1 MQARQTG
8 IRGAFHHTPGARA
21 VLRFAYHQL
30 EATGTMVP
38 LHLRLYNF
46 LSYQSET
53 ELDLRGIHVGC
64 LSGDNGN
71 GKSALLDAVTWAL
84 WGWARGRRYG
94 TGGASPDEL
103 VYQGQTDMEVT
114 LTFAAGE
121 ATYRMVRKHSKGGS
135 RRGAARMVDL
145 QAATG
150 DGYRSLTEGSVAET
164 EAQVQR
170 LLRMSYDTFVNSA
183 FLLQGEADRFT
194 TSKPAQ
200 RKETLADILGL
211 SLYERL
217 QDRAKE
223 RVREYDA
230 QLLRNQVDRDAT
242 ERELANR
249 PGVEQSLDD
258 VRRML
263 EGLAPLLS
271 VARAEEAA
279 LEARVASLERVQ
291 EEADR
296 LRESFGQRAEEAE
309 RLESQAEQ
317 ARDRAA
323 RYGNVLARRAEILDG
338 GGRLVAAQ
346 QRLAALGEA
355 QQQDAVLERR
365 AMELEY
371 AIAQEAE
378 RLASEAERLR
388 DRMEREL
395 RPRVERG
402 QAAQAGLRDS
412 AQAEDGVVRQR
423 EGVLA
428 QRAELDAAVRA
439 VERLDADSQRLDA
452 ELRELRGGYRMLRE
466 GETHCPLCGTLLG
479 ADGLEHLR
487 QERER
492 QGRERRTQFDENGR
506 QLAALTP
513 KRVQMK
519 AALVEAEA
527 ALEQAQRNLAAKK
540 AALER
545 EVEEGLSASAE
556 LASLTPGLDAL
567 VRRMADEDF
576 AREER
581 GSLAGLGEQRE
592 QLAYEPVGHAEVR
605 ERARALEAY
614 TELARDLRDAEKRLP
629 QEQAALAEF
638 ASLAAARR
646 VEAQEAQRRLA
657 DIARQLEDAPAL
669 RGELD
674 AKGGERRAL
683 EVRVAELQGEERLYS
698 LQLEQMAARE
708 AELAALQQSLV
719 ELQAAR
725 SSYGVLV
732 DAFGRSGIQALL
744 IEAALPELEA
754 QANDLLARLT
764 DHRMTLSL
772 ETQRQNR
779 RGDVSETLEIR
790 IADELGTRSYEL
802 FSGGE
807 AFRIDFA
814 LRVALAK
821 LLAARAGAP
830 LRTLFIDEGFGTQ
843 DPSGRERLVEAI
855 QTIQDEFDLILVVT
869 HIEDM
874 KEAFPVRIDVS
885 KDDTGSSLQV
895 VWA

>member
-1 MQARQTG
+1 
-8 IRGAFHHTPGARA
+8 
-21 VLRFAYHQL
+21 
-30 EATGTMVP
+30 
-38 LHLRLYNF
+38 
-46 LSYQSET
+46 
-53 ELDLRGIHVGC
+53 
-64 LSGDNGN
+64 
-71 GKSALLDAVTWAL
+71 
-84 WGWARGRRYG
+84 
-94 TGGASPDEL
+94 
-103 VYQGQTDMEVT
+103 
-114 LTFAAGE
+114 
-121 ATYRMVRKHSKGGS
+121 
-135 RRGAARMVDL
+135 
-145 QAATG
+145 
-150 DGYRSLTEGSVAET
+150 
-164 EAQVQR
+164 
-170 LLRMSYDTFVNSA
+170 
-183 FLLQGEADRFT
+183 
-194 TSKPAQ
+194 
-200 RKETLADILGL
+200 
-211 SLYERL
+211 
-217 QDRAKE
+217 
-223 RVREYDA
+223 
-230 QLLRNQVDRDAT
+230 
-242 ERELANR
+242 
-249 PGVEQSLDD
+249 
-258 VRRML
+258 
-263 EGLAPLLS
+263 
-271 VARAEEAA
+271 
-279 LEARVASLERVQ
+279 
-291 EEADR
+291 
-296 LRESFGQRAEEAE
+296 
-309 RLESQAEQ
+309 
-317 ARDRAA
+317 
-323 RYGNVLARRAEILDG
+323 
-338 GGRLVAAQ
+338 
-346 QRLAALGEA
+346 
-355 QQQDAVLERR
+355 
-365 AMELEY
+365 
-371 AIAQEAE
+371 
-378 RLASEAERLR
+378 
-388 DRMEREL
+388 
-395 RPRVERG
+395 
-402 QAAQAGLRDS
+402 
-412 AQAEDGVVRQR
+412 
-423 EGVLA
+423 
-428 QRAELDAAVRA
+428 
-439 VERLDADSQRLDA
+439 
-452 ELRELRGGYRMLRE
+452 MLRE
-466 GETHCPLCGTLLG
+466 GETHCPLCGTPLG
-479 ADGLEHLR
+479 ADGLAHLR

-492 QGRERRTQFDENGR
+492 QGRERRAQFDENGR

-513 KRVQMK
+513 KRAHME
-519 AALVEAEA
+519 AALAEAEA

-545 EVEEGLSASAE
+545 EVEEGLAASAE

-581 GSLAGLGEQRE
+581 ESLAGLGEQRE
-592 QLAYEPVGHAEVR
+592 QLAYDPAVHAEVR
-605 ERARALEAY
+605 ETARALEAY
-614 TELARDLRDAEKRLP
+614 AELARDLRDAEERLP

-638 ASLAAARR
+638 TSLAAARR
-646 VEAQEAQRRLA
+646 GEAQEAQRRLA
-657 DIARQLEDAPAL
+657 DIARQLEDAPGL
-669 RGELD
+669 RAELD

-683 EVRVAELQGEERLYS
+683 EARVAELQGEERLHS

-869 HIEDM
+869 HIEEM

>member
-1 MQARQTG
+1 
-8 IRGAFHHTPGARA
+8 
-21 VLRFAYHQL
+21 
-30 EATGTMVP
+30 MVP

-46 LSYQSET
+46 LSYQSDT

-103 VYQGQTDMEVT
+103 VYQGQTDMEVA

-121 ATYRMVRKHSKGGS
+121 ATYRMVRKHSKGGR

-150 DGYRSLTEGSVAET
+150 DGFRSLTEGSVAET

-183 FLLQGEADRFT
+183 FMLQGEADRFT

-223 RVREYDA
+223 RVREFDA
-230 QLLRNQVDRDAT
+230 QMLRNQVDRDAA
-242 ERELANR
+242 EREIANR

-258 VRRML
+258 ARRML
-263 EGLAPLLS
+263 EGLAPHLR
-271 VARAEEAA
+271 VARAGEAA

-296 LRESFGQRAEEAE
+296 LRDTAAQRAAEAE
-309 RLESQAEQ
+309 RLEAQAEQ

-323 RYGNVLARRAEILDG
+323 RYSNVLERRAEILDG
-338 GGRLVAAQ
+338 AGRLAEGQ
-346 QRLAALGEA
+346 QRLVALGEA
-355 QQQDAVLERR
+355 QQQDAALERR

-371 AIAQEAE
+371 AIAQEAD
-378 RLASEAERLR
+378 RLASEADRLR
-388 DRMEREL
+388 DRTEREL

-402 QAAQAGLRDS
+402 RAAQAVLEDS
-412 AQAEDGVVRQR
+412 AKGEDGIERQR

-428 QRAELDAAVRA
+428 KRAELDATVRA
-439 VERLDADSQRLDA
+439 VERLAVENKLLDA
-452 ELRELRGGYRMLRE
+452 ELEELRGRYRMLRE
-466 GETHCPLCGTLLG
+466 GETHCPLCGTPLG
-479 ADGLEHLR
+479 ADGLAHLR

-492 QGRERRTQFDENGR
+492 QGRERWSQFDENGR
-506 QLAALTP
+506 QLAELSP
-513 KRVQMK
+513 KRAHMEG
-519 AALVEAEA
+519 ALAEAEA
-527 ALEQAQRNLAAKK
+527 VLEQAQRRLAAKK

-545 EVEEGLSASAE
+545 EVEEGLVASAE
-556 LASLTPGLDAL
+556 LSSLTPGLEAL
-567 VRRMADEDF
+567 VRRLADEDF
-576 AREER
+576 ALAERE
-581 GSLAGLGEQRE
+581 SLAELRGQRE
-592 QLAYEPVGHAEVR
+592 QLAYDAAGHAEVR
-605 ERARALEAY
+605 ERVRALEAFA
-614 TELARDLRDAEKRLP
+614 ELARDLRDAEERLP
-629 QEQAALAEF
+629 HEQAALAEF
-638 ASLAAARR
+638 TSLAAARR
-646 VEAQEAQRRLA
+646 GEAQEAQRRLA
-657 DIARQLEDAPAL
+657 DIAGQLEDAPAL

-683 EVRVAELQGEERLYS
+683 EARVAELQGEERLHS
-698 LQLEQMAARE
+698 LQLEQLAARE
-708 AELAALQQSLV
+708 AELAALQKSQV
-719 ELQAAR
+719 ELQAAK

-732 DAFGRSGIQALL
+732 DAFGRGGIQALL

-821 LLAARAGAP
+821 LLASRAGAP

-855 QTIQDEFDLILVVT
+855 QIIQDEFDLILVVT
-869 HIEDM
+869 HIEEM

>member
-1 MQARQTG
+1 
-8 IRGAFHHTPGARA
+8 
-21 VLRFAYHQL
+21 
-30 EATGTMVP
+30 MVP
-38 LHLRLYNF
+38 LHLRLLNF
-46 LSYQSET
+46 LSYQGDT

-103 VYQGQTDMEVT
+103 VYQGQTDMEVA

-121 ATYRMVRKHSKGGS
+121 ATYRKVRKHSKGGG
-135 RRGAARMVDL
+135 RRGAALMVDL

-183 FLLQGEADRFT
+183 FMLQGEADRFT

-223 RVREYDA
+223 RVREFDA
-230 QLLRNQVDRDAT
+230 QLLRNQVDRDAA
-242 ERELANR
+242 ERELASR
-249 PGVEQSLDD
+249 PTVMESLDD
-258 VRRML
+258 ARRML
-263 EGLAPLLS
+263 EGLAPHLS

-279 LEARVASLERVQ
+279 VEARVASLERVQ

-296 LRESFGQRAEEAE
+296 LREAVGQRAAEAE
-309 RLESQAEQ
+309 RLEAQAEQ

-323 RYGNVLARRAEILDG
+323 RYGNVLERRGEILDG
-338 GGRLVAAQ
+338 AGRLVAAQ

-355 QQQDAVLERR
+355 QQQDASLERR

-371 AIAQEAE
+371 AIAQEAD
-378 RLASEAERLR
+378 RLASEADRLR
-388 DRMEREL
+388 DRAEREL
-395 RPRVERG
+395 RPRAERG
-402 QAAQAGLRDS
+402 RAAQTALEDS
-412 AQAEDGVVRQR
+412 AQGEDGIVRQR

-439 VERLDADSQRLDA
+439 VERLDTDNQRLDA
-452 ELRELRGGYRMLRE
+452 ELVELRGGYRMLRE
-466 GETHCPLCGTLLG
+466 GETHCPLCGTALG
-479 ADGLEHLR
+479 ADGLAHIR

-492 QGRERRTQFDENGR
+492 QGRERRAQFDENGR

-513 KRVQMK
+513 KRAHMEV
-519 AALVEAEA
+519 ALAEAEA
-527 ALEQAQRNLAAKK
+527 ALEQAQRDHAAKK

-545 EVEEGLSASAE
+545 EVEEGVAASAE
-556 LASLTPGLDAL
+556 LASVAPVLDAL
-567 VRRMADEDF
+567 GRRLEDEDF
-576 AREER
+576 ALAERE
-581 GSLAGLGEQRE
+581 SLAELRTQRE
-592 QLAYEPVGHAEVR
+592 QLGYDPAMHAEVR
-605 ERARALEAY
+605 ETAGALEAY
-614 TELARDLRDAEKRLP
+614 AELARDLRDAEERLP

-638 ASLAAARR
+638 TSLAAARR
-646 VEAQEAQRRLA
+646 GEAQEAQRRLA
-657 DIARQLEDAPAL
+657 DIARQLEDAPDL
-669 RGELD
+669 RAELD
-674 AKGGERRAL
+674 ARGGERRTL
-683 EVRVAELQGEERLYS
+683 EARVAELQGEERLHS
-698 LQLEQMAARE
+698 LQLEQLAARE
-708 AELAALQQSLV
+708 AELAALQQSQV
-719 ELQAAR
+719 ELQAAKT
-725 SSYGVLV
+725 SYGVLV
-732 DAFGRSGIQALL
+732 DAFGRGGIQALL

-754 QANDLLARLT
+754 QVNDLLARLT

-821 LLAARAGAP
+821 LLASRAGAP

-855 QTIQDEFDLILVVT
+855 QIIQDEFDLILVVT
-869 HIEDM
+869 HIEEM

>member
-1 MQARQTG
+1 M
-8 IRGAFHHTPGARA
+8 
-21 VLRFAYHQL
+21 
-30 EATGTMVP
+30 
-38 LHLRLYNF
+38 
-46 LSYQSET
+46 
-53 ELDLRGIHVGC
+53 
-64 LSGDNGN
+64 
-71 GKSALLDAVTWAL
+71 
-84 WGWARGRRYG
+84 
-94 TGGASPDEL
+94 
-103 VYQGQTDMEVT
+103 
-114 LTFAAGE
+114 
-121 ATYRMVRKHSKGGS
+121 
-135 RRGAARMVDL
+135 
-145 QAATG
+145 
-150 DGYRSLTEGSVAET
+150 
-164 EAQVQR
+164 
-170 LLRMSYDTFVNSA
+170 
-183 FLLQGEADRFT
+183 
-194 TSKPAQ
+194 
-200 RKETLADILGL
+200 
-211 SLYERL
+211 
-217 QDRAKE
+217 
-223 RVREYDA
+223 
-230 QLLRNQVDRDAT
+230 DRDAA

-249 PGVEQSLDD
+249 PGVEQALDD
-258 VRRML
+258 ARRML

-279 LEARVASLERVQ
+279 VEARVASLERVQ

-296 LRESFGQRAEEAE
+296 LRESSGQRTAEAE
-309 RLESQAEQ
+309 QLEAQAAQ
-317 ARDRAA
+317 VGDRAA

-355 QQQDAVLERR
+355 QQQDAVLERQGL
-365 AMELEY
+365 ELEY
-371 AIAQEAE
+371 VIAQEAD
-378 RLASEAERLR
+378 RLASEADRLQ
-388 DRMEREL
+388 DRTEREL

-402 QAAQAGLRDS
+402 QAAQADLMDS

-428 QRAELDAAVRA
+428 KRAELDATARA
-439 VERLDADSQRLDA
+439 FERLEADNQRLDA
-452 ELRELRGGYRMLRE
+452 ELAELRGGYRMLRE
-466 GETHCPLCGTLLG
+466 GETHCPLCGTPLG
-479 ADGLEHLR
+479 ADGLAHLR

-492 QGRERRTQFDENGR
+492 QGRERRAQFDENRR

-513 KRVQMK
+513 KRVQME

-545 EVEEGLSASAE
+545 EVEEGVAASEE
-556 LASLTPGLDAL
+556 LASLTPGLEAL

-581 GSLAGLGEQRE
+581 ESLADLGEQRE
-592 QLAYEPVGHAEVR
+592 RLAYDPAGHAEVR

-614 TELARDLRDAEKRLP
+614 TELARDLRDAEERLP

-638 ASLAAARR
+638 TSLAAARR
-646 VEAQEAQRRLA
+646 SEAQEAQRRLA

-683 EVRVAELQGEERLYS
+683 EVRVAELQGEERLHS
-698 LQLEQMAARE
+698 LQLEQLAARE
-708 AELAALQQSLV
+708 ADLAALQQSLV

-732 DAFGRSGIQALL
+732 EAFGRGGIQALL

-869 HIEDM
+869 HIEEM

>member
-1 MQARQTG
+1 
-8 IRGAFHHTPGARA
+8 
-21 VLRFAYHQL
+21 
-30 EATGTMVP
+30 MVP

-46 LSYQSET
+46 LSYQGDT

-84 WGWARGRRYG
+84 WGWAQGRRYG

-103 VYQGQTDMEVT
+103 VYQGQTDMEVA

-121 ATYRMVRKHSKGGS
+121 ATYRMVRKHSKGGG

-150 DGYRSLTEGSVAET
+150 DGFRSLTEGSVAET

-200 RKETLADILGL
+200 RKETLADILSL

-230 QLLRNQVDRDAT
+230 QLLRNQLDRDAT

-258 VRRML
+258 ARRML

-296 LRESFGQRAEEAE
+296 LRESVGQRTAEAE
-309 RLESQAEQ
+309 RLEAQADQ

-323 RYGNVLARRAEILDG
+323 RYSNVLARRAEILDG
-338 GGRLVAAQ
+338 AGRLVAAQ

-355 QQQDAVLERR
+355 QQQDAVLERQGL
-365 AMELEY
+365 ELEY
-371 AIAQEAE
+371 VIAQEAD
-378 RLASEAERLR
+378 RLASEADRLQ
-388 DRMEREL
+388 DRTEREL

-402 QAAQAGLRDS
+402 QAAQADLMDS

-428 QRAELDAAVRA
+428 KRAELDATARA
-439 VERLDADSQRLDA
+439 FERLEADNQRLDA
-452 ELRELRGGYRMLRE
+452 ELAELRGGYRMLRA
-466 GETHCPLCGTLLG
+466 GETHCPLCGTPLG
-479 ADGLEHLR
+479 ADGLAHLR

-492 QGRERRTQFDENGR
+492 QGRERRAQFDENGR

-513 KRVQMK
+513 KRAHME
-519 AALVEAEA
+519 AALAEAEA
-527 ALEQAQRNLAAKK
+527 ALEQAQRSHVARVAELRREAAEGAVAEGELESASHELEALTRRIEGQDFAQPERKELAAVQTRRTALNYDAESH
-540 AALER
+540 AAVRQSLR
-545 EVEEGLSASAE
+545 E
-556 LASLTPGLDAL
+556 
-567 VRRMADEDF
+567 
-576 AREER
+576 
-581 GSLAGLGEQRE
+581 
-592 QLAYEPVGHAEVR
+592 
-605 ERARALEAY
+605 LEAY
-614 TELARDLRDAEKRLP
+614 AELARDLRDAEERLP

-638 ASLAAARR
+638 TSLAAARR
-646 VEAQEAQRRLA
+646 GEAQEAERRLA

-669 RGELD
+669 RAELD

-683 EVRVAELQGEERLYS
+683 EARVAELQGEERLHS
-698 LQLEQMAARE
+698 LQLERLASKAQD
-708 AELAALQQSLV
+708 LAALQQSLV

-869 HIEDM
+869 HIEEM

>member
-1 MQARQTG
+1 
-8 IRGAFHHTPGARA
+8 
-21 VLRFAYHQL
+21 
-30 EATGTMVP
+30 MVP

-46 LSYQSET
+46 LSYQGDT

-121 ATYRMVRKHSKGGS
+121 ATYRMVRKHSKGGG

-150 DGYRSLTEGSVAET
+150 DGFRSLTEGSVAET

-230 QLLRNQVDRDAT
+230 QLLRNQLDRDAT

-258 VRRML
+258 ARRML

-296 LRESFGQRAEEAE
+296 LRESVGQRTAEAE
-309 RLESQAEQ
+309 RLEAQADQ

-323 RYGNVLARRAEILDG
+323 RYSNVLARRAEILDG
-338 GGRLVAAQ
+338 AGRLVAVQ

-355 QQQDAVLERR
+355 QQQDAILERQGL
-365 AMELEY
+365 ELEY
-371 AIAQEAE
+371 VIAQEAD
-378 RLASEAERLR
+378 RLQ
-388 DRMEREL
+388 DRTEREL

-402 QAAQAGLRDS
+402 QAAQAALGDS
-412 AQAEDGVVRQR
+412 AQAEDGIVRQR

-439 VERLDADSQRLDA
+439 FERLEADNQRLDA
-452 ELRELRGGYRMLRE
+452 ELAELRGGYRMLRE
-466 GETHCPLCGTLLG
+466 GETHCPLCGTPLG
-479 ADGLEHLR
+479 TDGLAHLR

-492 QGRERRTQFDENGR
+492 QGRERRAQFDENGR

-513 KRVQMK
+513 KRAHMEG
-519 AALVEAEA
+519 ALAEAEA
-527 ALEQAQRNLAAKK
+527 ALEQAQRNLVAKK

-545 EVEEGLSASAE
+545 EVEEGLAASAE

-581 GSLAGLGEQRE
+581 ESLAELRTQRG
-592 QLAYEPVGHAEVR
+592 QLAYDPSAHAEVR

-614 TELARDLRDAEKRLP
+614 
-629 QEQAALAEF
+629 
-638 ASLAAARR
+638 
-646 VEAQEAQRRLA
+646 
-657 DIARQLEDAPAL
+657 
-669 RGELD
+669 
-674 AKGGERRAL
+674 
-683 EVRVAELQGEERLYS
+683 EERLATCGMLRSGCRRSRLPSPS
-698 LQLEQMAARE
+698 LRRWLRRGEARRRRRSAGWPTSPGSWRTHQSFAGSWTLRAATGERWRP
-708 AELAALQQSLV
+708 ALQSC
-719 ELQAAR
+719 R
-725 SSYGVLV
+725 
-732 DAFGRSGIQALL
+732 GRSGC
-744 IEAALPELEA
+744 
-754 QANDLLARLT
+754 
-764 DHRMTLSL
+764 
-772 ETQRQNR
+772 
-779 RGDVSETLEIR
+779 
-790 IADELGTRSYEL
+790 TRSNSKGSSSRRRTWPRCSSRRSTSRPL
-802 FSGGE
+802 GLPMACWWTPSGGA
-807 AFRIDFA
+807 AFR
-814 LRVALAK
+814 RC
-821 LLAARAGAP
+821 
-830 LRTLFIDEGFGTQ
+830 
-843 DPSGRERLVEAI
+843 
-855 QTIQDEFDLILVVT
+855 
-869 HIEDM
+869 
-874 KEAFPVRIDVS
+874 
-885 KDDTGSSLQV
+885 
-895 VWA
+895 

>member
-1 MQARQTG
+1 
-8 IRGAFHHTPGARA
+8 
-21 VLRFAYHQL
+21 
-30 EATGTMVP
+30 
-38 LHLRLYNF
+38 
-46 LSYQSET
+46 
-53 ELDLRGIHVGC
+53 
-64 LSGDNGN
+64 
-71 GKSALLDAVTWAL
+71 
-84 WGWARGRRYG
+84 
-94 TGGASPDEL
+94 
-103 VYQGQTDMEVT
+103 MEVA

-121 ATYRMVRKHSKGGS
+121 ATYRMVRKHSKGGG

-230 QLLRNQVDRDAT
+230 QLLRNQLDREAT
-242 ERELANR
+242 ARELANR
-249 PGVEQSLDD
+249 PEVEQALDD
-258 VRRML
+258 ARRMP
-263 EGLAPLLS
+263 EGLAPHLS

-279 LEARVASLERVQ
+279 VEARVASLERVQ

-296 LRESFGQRAEEAE
+296 LREAVGQRAAEAE
-309 RLESQAEQ
+309 RLEAQAEQ
-317 ARDRAA
+317 ARERAA
-323 RYGNVLARRAEILDG
+323 RYGNVLERRAEILDG
-338 GGRLVAAQ
+338 AGRLVAGQ
-346 QRLAALGEA
+346 QRLAELGEA
-355 QQQDAVLERR
+355 QQQDASLERR
-365 AMELEY
+365 ATELEY
-371 AIAQEAE
+371 AIAQEAD
-378 RLASEAERLR
+378 RLASEADRLR
-388 DRMEREL
+388 DRTEREL

-402 QAAQAGLRDS
+402 RAAQATLRDS
-412 AQAEDGVVRQR
+412 AQADEGIVRQR

-428 QRAELDAAVRA
+428 RRAELDAAVRA
-439 VERLDADSQRLDA
+439 VERLEADNQRLDA
-452 ELRELRGGYRMLRE
+452 ELAELRGGYRMLRE
-466 GETHCPLCGTLLG
+466 GETHCPLCGTPLG
-479 ADGLEHLR
+479 ADGLAHLR

-492 QGRERRTQFDENGR
+492 QGRERRAQFDDNGR
-506 QLAALTP
+506 ELAALVP
-513 KRVQMK
+513 KRAHME
-519 AALVEAEA
+519 AALAEAEA
-527 ALEQAQRNLAAKK
+527 ALERAQRDHAAKK

-545 EVEEGLSASAE
+545 EVEEGLAASAE
-556 LASLTPGLDAL
+556 LASLAPGLDAL
-567 VRRMADEDF
+567 ARRMADEDF
-576 AREER
+576 ARDER
-581 GSLAGLGEQRE
+581 ESLAGLGEQRA
-592 QLAYEPVGHAEVR
+592 QLAYDPAMHVEVR
-605 ERARALEAY
+605 ETARALEAY
-614 TELARDLRDAEKRLP
+614 AELARDLRDAEERLP

-638 ASLAAARR
+638 TSLAAARR
-646 VEAQEAQRRLA
+646 GEAQEAQRRLA

-669 RGELD
+669 RAELD
-674 AKGGERRAL
+674 AKSGERRAL
-683 EVRVAELQGEERLYS
+683 EARVAELQGEERLHS

-708 AELAALQQSLV
+708 AELAVLQQSQV
-719 ELQAAR
+719 ELQAAKT
-725 SSYGVLV
+725 SYGVLV
-732 DAFGRSGIQALL
+732 DAFGRGGIQALL

-821 LLAARAGAP
+821 LLASRAGAP

-855 QTIQDEFDLILVVT
+855 QIIQDEFDLILVVT
-869 HIEDM
+869 HIEEM

>member
-1 MQARQTG
+1 
-8 IRGAFHHTPGARA
+8 
-21 VLRFAYHQL
+21 
-30 EATGTMVP
+30 MVP

-53 ELDLRGIHVGC
+53 ELDLRDIHVGC

-103 VYQGQTDMEVT
+103 VYQGQMDMEVA

-121 ATYRMVRKHSKGGS
+121 ATYRMVRKHSKGGG

-150 DGYRSLTEGSVAET
+150 DGFRSLTEGSVAET

-183 FLLQGEADRFT
+183 FMLQGEADRFT

-223 RVREYDA
+223 RVREFDA
-230 QLLRNQVDRDAT
+230 QLLRNQVDREAT

-263 EGLAPLLS
+263 EGLAPLLR

-296 LRESFGQRAEEAE
+296 LRDTSAQRAAEAE
-309 RLESQAEQ
+309 RLEAQAEQ

-323 RYGNVLARRAEILDG
+323 RYGNVLERRGEILDG
-338 GGRLVAAQ
+338 AGRLVATQ

-355 QQQDAVLERR
+355 QQQDASLERR

-371 AIAQEAE
+371 GIAQEAD
-378 RLASEAERLR
+378 RLASEAGRLR
-388 DRMEREL
+388 DRAEREL
-395 RPRVERG
+395 RPRAEHGR
-402 QAAQAGLRDS
+402 AAQTALEDS
-412 AQAEDGVVRQR
+412 AQGEDGIVRQR

-439 VERLDADSQRLDA
+439 VERLGADNQRLDA
-452 ELRELRGGYRMLRE
+452 ELAELRGGYRMLRE
-466 GETHCPLCGTLLG
+466 GETHCPLCGTALG
-479 ADGLEHLR
+479 ADGLAHIR
-487 QERER
+487 QEHER
-492 QGRERRTQFDENGR
+492 QGRERRDQFDENGR

-513 KRVQMK
+513 KRAHMEG
-519 AALVEAEA
+519 ALAEAEA
-527 ALEQAQRNLAAKK
+527 ALELAQRDHAAKK

-545 EVEEGLSASAE
+545 EVAEGVAASSE
-556 LASLTPGLDAL
+556 LASLAPGLDVL
-567 VRRMADEDF
+567 VGRMADEDF
-576 AREER
+576 ALAERE
-581 GSLAGLGEQRE
+581 SLAELRGQRE
-592 QLAYEPVGHAEVR
+592 QLAYDPAMHAEVR
-605 ERARALEAY
+605 ETAGALEAY
-614 TELARDLRDAEKRLP
+614 AELARDLRDAEERLP

-638 ASLAAARR
+638 TSLAAARR
-646 VEAQEAQRRLA
+646 GEAHEAQGRLA
-657 DIARQLEDAPAL
+657 DIARQLEGAPDL
-669 RGELD
+669 RTELD

-683 EVRVAELQGEERLYS
+683 ETRVAELQGEERLHS

-708 AELAALQQSLV
+708 AEMAVLQQSQV
-719 ELQAAR
+719 ELQAAKT
-725 SSYGVLV
+725 SYGVLV
-732 DAFGRSGIQALL
+732 DAFGRGGIQALL

-821 LLAARAGAP
+821 LLASRAGAP

-855 QTIQDEFDLILVVT
+855 QIIQDEFDLILVVT
-869 HIEDM
+869 HIEEM